1 MKKLSLLLVLFIFGC
16 QSLNQQPVRENRSNQ
31 QSENPNTTIEQPRS
45 NFFDQE
51 LVTPKS
57 DKKKIPVALFLP
69 ISGKNQ
75 ELGQSLVNAATISL
89 FDNDLNHNI
98 ELVLIDS
105 KESPEDAKKGFAEII
120 NRKIKIVIGPIFSS
134 SAEAIA
140 KDAMQNKITVISLS
154 NNRELSHKINNDG
167 GVFLAGMMPEAQIDK
182 IVNYSMDQGK
192 YNFAVI
198 SPNNQY
204 GNTITT
210 LFKKVVKDRDGNY
223 ITSEFYKNSSDI
235 DRVVDR
241 VINSFTISHRL
252 KAKVKKGATVSE
264 SDRTYPQV
272 ILVPESGNI
281 LSKIVA
287 SIQRQNVDERE
298 FQIVGTSQWDDI
310 STLNDR
316 NLVGS
321 WFAAPENEKFRNFEK
336 IYYQTYQK
344 FPPRISTIAYDMV
357 GAIAN
362 LSIMN
367 GEKTPTLLDFINY
380 QPSPKNGFEGID
392 GLFRFLPNGLIQRN
406 LAVLKVESGRFEVID
421 KPAEQFLRY

>member
-1 MKKLSLLLVLFIFGC
+1 MKKLSLLLVLFILGC
-16 QSLNQQPVRENRSNQ
+16 QSVNQQPVRENRSNQ

-241 VINSFTISHRL
+241 VINSFTISNRL
-252 KAKVKKGATVSE
+252 KAKVKKGATVNE

-321 WFAAPENEKFRNFEK
+321 WFVAPENEKFRNFEK

-362 LSIMN
+362 LSVMT